1 MPAPCSKD
9 LGKVFVVCCEVAG
22 DSFLGSS
29 IMSSRCQRAMATS
42 GAEEGPKQ
50 TCRDGLTPSSYLEY
64 SHFCGPLL
72 DNWTEPGHLG
82 QLRSQGSSKWQFQAL
97 MWRSDRFKS

>member
-1 MPAPCSKD
+1 
-9 LGKVFVVCCEVAG
+9 
-22 DSFLGSS
+22 
-29 IMSSRCQRAMATS
+29 MATS

-50 TCRDGLTPSSYLEY
+50 TSRDRLTPSSYLEY

-82 QLRSQGSSKWQFQAL
+82 AAEEPRQLLKVAIPGINVEV
-97 MWRSDRFKS
+97 